1 MADPELHRIKEV
13 FCAALE
19 KPPAQRD
26 TFLEAACAGDRALR
40 KKVERSLAAYE
51 RAGEFLAEPTEVSI
65 AEMLLGVA
73 AAAPLPERIG
83 QYHVTR
89 IIASGGMGVVYEA
102 VQAHPHRTVALKVM
116 RGGIAS
122 RSALRRFEHES
133 QILARLRH
141 PNIAQIYESGTHDD
155 PAAPGAPV
163 PYFAMEYIPNAK
175 NLLEYA
181 HEEKLSS
188 RQRLEMFTKVCEAV
202 HHGHQKG
209 IIHRDLKPGNI
220 LVDVTEPGR
229 AGNGHFDLAEPKII
243 DFGVARATDSDL
255 AVTTLQTD
263 VGQLIGTLQYMSP
276 EQCKAD
282 PHDLDSRSD
291 IYALGVVL
299 YQLLCGQLPY
309 DLTRLPVPEAAR
321 VIRDESPAKPS
332 TINRTLRGDLETI
345 VLKALEKDRTRRYQ
359 SATDLSRDITRYLDD
374 EPILARPPSAAY
386 QLRKFVKRNK
396 ALAGGITVALVA
408 LVLGTAVATWQAARA
423 LAAERLTQV
432 EAIKAVAVKDFL
444 AGMIGAT
451 DFIEAGRRLGAKDVL
466 DQAVDDIG
474 ESLAAQAEIEAEVR
488 HLIGRS
494 YASMG
499 ELAKAI
505 EQLRSAWE
513 MRRRSL
519 GEEHADTLDSAD
531 SLAYTLQANYQWNEA
546 EDILRKVV
554 DARRHTL
561 GQGHPDTLWSISRL
575 AQSLNLQRKPEE
587 AEPLARLAFDGLT
600 EILGEEDERTL
611 RARYSLWGAL
621 WRNGKPDEAET
632 VLRGGLDIARRVLGD
647 EHWITLGNTRELGA
661 FLWTT
666 KRDMEQVQPLL
677 ESSLEAHRRLFG
689 DDHHKSL
696 YWTETYGYILYQ
708 SGQTE
713 EGVSRMRVGVEGLRR
728 VLGDRNLKTAN
739 SMKRLARVE
748 YGLGHYAEWEA
759 LLRTCLDAD
768 MEILGEAHRETLDTL
783 NDLAWRLKDG
793 GPEKSAE
800 AEAFAARTVEL
811 CPQVHGERHW
821 RTLRA
826 RNLLGTV
833 VRIRGRVGEAESLF
847 RALIPDVEN
856 ALGKGHLL
864 YSVASVQC
872 SRCLIDLERYADA
885 ESVLQTLFATMTDLH
900 GEDHTRT
907 VAALIDLY
915 DAWGKPKQAAEWQAK
930 VGQESD
936 EAIPIES
943 GQDP

>member
-122 RSALRRFEHES
+122 PSALRRFDHES

-155 PAAPGAPV
+155 PAAGGAPV

-181 HEEKLSS
+181 HEENLSS
-188 RQRLEMFTKVCEAV
+188 RQRLKMFTKVCEAV

-220 LVDVTEPGR
+220 LVEVTESGR
-229 AGNGHFDLAEPKII
+229 AGNGRFDLAEPKII
-243 DFGVARATDSDL
+243 DFGVARATDSDV

-263 VGQLIGTLQYMSP
+263 IGQLIGTLQYMSP

-309 DLTRLPVPEAAR
+309 DLTRLPVLEAAR

-359 SATDLSRDITRYLDD
+359 SASDLARDITRYLDD

-386 QLRKFVKRNK
+386 QFRKFVKRNK
-396 ALAGGITVALVA
+396 ALAGGITVAFVA
-408 LVLGTAVATWQAARA
+408 LVLGTVVATWQAVRA
-423 LAAERLTQV
+423 LAAEQLTQA
-432 EAIKAVAVKDFL
+432 EATKAVAVKDFL

-451 DFIEAGRRLGAKDVL
+451 DFVEAGQRLSVVDVL
-466 DQAVDDIG
+466 DQAVQGIEGVFADQP
-474 ESLAAQAEIEAEVR
+474 ELEAEIR
-488 HLIGRS
+488 HLIGLS
-494 YASMG
+494 YASMSEHPKSIAQLQLAFEIRKRTLG
-499 ELAKAI
+499 EDHEHTLESAHGLG
-505 EQLRSAWE
+505 ERLRQNWQWAEAESVLRWVVEA
-513 MRRRSL
+513 RRRKL
-519 GEEHADTLDSAD
+519 GENHRDTL
-531 SLAYTLQANYQWNEA
+531 
-546 EDILRKVV
+546 V
-554 DARRHTL
+554 
-561 GQGHPDTLWSISRL
+561 SISRL
-575 AQSLNLQRKPEE
+575 AKTLQSFGKIGE
-587 AEPLARLAFDGLT
+587 AEPLARRAVDGLT
-600 EILGEEDERTL
+600 GLLGEEDIQTL
-611 RARYSLWGAL
+611 RAREVLTATLYANGRVAESLATRRGTVDICRRAL
-621 WRNGKPDEAET
+621 GE
-632 VLRGGLDIARRVLGD
+632 
-647 EHWITLGNTRELGA
+647 EHWLTLHALRELGA
-661 FLWTT
+661 VYYVEGQWE
-666 KRDMEQVQPLL
+666 KAEPLL
-677 ESSLEAHRRLFG
+677 RSTLEARQRLFG
-689 DDHHKSL
+689 NDDIVSL
-696 YWTETYGYILYQ
+696 YWLETFGWMLHRN
-708 SGQTE
+708 GNTA
-713 EGVSRMRVGVEGLRR
+713 EGGPLLRHGAEQLRR
-728 VLGDRNLKTAN
+728 VYGERNLKTLYA
-739 SMKRLARVE
+739 MRRLGYLE
-748 YGLGHYAEWEA
+748 WDLGNLEAAEELLRRCLALQREA
-759 LLRTCLDAD
+759 LGENHAHPPESMSDLGWLLRQRQKLD
-768 MEILGEAHRETLDTL
+768 
-783 NDLAWRLKDG
+783 
-793 GPEKSAE
+793 
-800 AEAFAARTVEL
+800 
-811 CPQVHGERHW
+811 
-821 RTLRA
+821 
-826 RNLLGTV
+826 
-833 VRIRGRVGEAESLF
+833 EAESLLRQALKKQ
-847 RALIPDVEN
+847 RAIIGEEHREPLVTMYR
-856 ALGKGHLL
+856 LGVVL
-864 YSVASVQC
+864 
-872 SRCLIDLERYADA
+872 SRQGPEQYAEA
-885 ESVLQTLFATMTDLH
+885 ESVLHSTYSGRRELS
-900 GEDHTRT
+900 GEEHPDTQAAL
-907 VAALIDLY
+907 AALIDLY
-915 DAWGKPKQAAEWQAK
+915 EAWGKPDKAAEWRAK
-930 VGQESD
+930 LAATGE
-936 EAIPIES
+936 
-943 GQDP
+943 